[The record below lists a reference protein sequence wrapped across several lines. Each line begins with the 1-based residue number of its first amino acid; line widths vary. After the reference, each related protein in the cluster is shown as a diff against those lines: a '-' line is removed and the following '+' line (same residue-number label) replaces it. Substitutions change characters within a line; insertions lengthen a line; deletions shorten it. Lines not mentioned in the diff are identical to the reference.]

1 MKQHFIIKNV
11 LDSNATTHLQDRL
24 FSKSKALN
32 EKKQTFDHYPVPDDW
47 PNKQYEPGDGKFI
60 SIGLYQEIE
69 MQENE
74 LKSVWDIVKQKVQD
88 STGTIYPS
96 YGVYNKSITPMSEHI
111 DSMVGQTDF
120 EQQPAYTIILPLVC
134 HTKCHTV
141 VWDLKGVFPLKIN
154 GKLRDLV
161 FKGEQHNH
169 TAEEKT
175 LLSHCDKKVLSW
187 GKPHFYRWNVGDAI
201 CIRRDNVHA
210 SDNFMHTDK
219 GTYKQSILMLTRF
232 QQ

>member
-1 MKQHFIIKNV
+1 MKQHFVIKNA
-11 LDSNATTHLQDRL
+11 LDSKTTTLLQDRL
-24 FSKSKALN
+24 FSNSRTLAD
-32 EKKQTFDHYPVPDDW
+32 KKQTFDLYPGPI
-47 PNKQYEPGDGKFI
+47 ETGAGKHI
-60 SIGLYQEIE
+60 SIGLTQETE
-69 MQENE
+69 MKENE
-74 LKSVWDIVKQKVQD
+74 LQSIWNMIEQQVQN
-88 STGTIYPS
+88 STGKIYPS
-96 YGVYNKSITPMSEHI
+96 YGVYNKSVTPMSEHI

-141 VWDLKGVFPLKIN
+141 VWDLKGVYPLKFN
-154 GKLRDLV
+154 DPEYT
-161 FKGEQHNH
+161 GEQYKH

-201 CIRRDNVHA
+201 CISRDNIHA
-210 SDNFMHTDK
+210 SDNFMHQDK
-219 GTYKQSILMLTRF
+219 GIYKQSILMLTRF